1 MQFKK
6 ILAAGTMAALM
17 VGATVGFA
25 ATLADFPSP
34 FVTADGMQ
42 SLVVVGAAAAPSDV
56 VGAIDVA
63 TRLGGEVTTDYTCPG
78 AIGVKTITGEGK
90 EVATTNT
97 KIYLDDNLGKTGART
112 TMTKDDL
119 STLLANGILDDTDAA
134 TTHNYQQFIY
144 LTPAGTAA
152 NYRLEWERPGSSSAV
167 DPTYDFGRFP
177 TSPTTSNYLYR
188 TYVTFDRE
196 VNGST
201 SVGEK
206 VTFFGNEYT
215 IASTTSSAFTG
226 ATTDKLVLF
235 GGAETKVLSSDETV
249 SVTVGGTTYEV
260 TLVGVSS
267 STAAVVKVGSS
278 QSSISTS
285 TSKKIGGLDVYLDEA
300 YYLSSTDQ
308 AQNSAKLLLGAEK
321 ITLQHNSKVKTGD
334 ADENVDGTLV
344 SLTASSGKLSD
355 FTVYVGGKS
364 STNDYIKLG
373 GTYSDPVWKSFS
385 IDFTSISPELM
396 GSDRSKIEIT
406 PSGDN
411 LLQVGFTDDRGNEKT
426 INWGYKASSTG
437 TTFSLADNSGN
448 VIEVFEN
455 ATITLDE
462 YFVVDAGDFTHLYK
476 LTGTSADASATGS
489 IEITDQMSGT
499 TTKITTGS
507 DDRETKVID
516 GQTYYF
522 DISDSTNL
530 HVSWGTNAN
539 YNVTGDF
546 ITVFPRLKGSKG
558 EFIALVNTTTVPL
571 VDGMKYQLPT
581 GALLATHDSTS
592 GIWNFTA
599 TTKEDS
605 TASALNTAD
614 TPIQIN
620 STVTSDVGRLSRTAT
635 GGTYYNLTW
644 VSNSSVTIG
653 VGGNAAIAR
662 TPGVLLIEEKDDS
675 NDVYTAFFY
684 ASTETSGSN
693 NVAIPTAPLFTNTGT
708 GTSGVTLGSDSTI
721 TDYVDLYGTYVRRTT
736 SGQDT
741 VTVYYPD
748 EQVTADVF
756 VLASGASVSTTGE
769 TAETTVKQ
777 AVPVKTALGKLDT
790 EITSSDKTNKNLI
803 LVGGPAV
810 NTLVKELADADKT
823 KNRDWYIEQGA
834 GTGIIDLVEDA
845 FTSGKAALV
854 VAGHSAADTRAATG
868 IVQTYDSYA
877 DDFAGK
883 MMVTIKNGVIS
894 TATA

>member
-1 MQFKK
+1 MQYKK
-6 ILAAGTMAALM
+6 ILAAGAMAALM
-17 VGATVGFA
+17 VGASVGFA

-34 FVTADGMQ
+34 FVTTDGMQ

-56 VGAIDVA
+56 VGAVDVA

-78 AIGVKTITGEGK
+78 ATGVKSVTGEGK

-119 STLLANGILDDTDAA
+119 ATLLANGILEDTDAS

-144 LTPAGTAA
+144 LTPLGTAA
-152 NYRLEWERPGSSSAV
+152 NYRLEWEKPGSSSAV
-167 DPTYDFGRFP
+167 DPTYNFGRFP
-177 TSPTTSNYLYR
+177 TTPSTTNYLYR

-226 ATTDKLVLF
+226 ASTDKLVLY
-235 GGAETKVLSSDETV
+235 GGAQTKVLSSDEEMSV
-249 SVTVGGTTYEV
+249 SIGGTTYDV

-267 STAAVVKVGSS
+267 ATGAVVKVGSS
-278 QSSISTS
+278 QSSITTS

-321 ITLQHNSKVKTGD
+321 ITLQSASKVKTGD
-334 ADENVDGTLV
+334 TDENVDGTRV
-344 SLTASSGKLSD
+344 ALTTSSGKLAD
-355 FTVYVGGKS
+355 FTIYIGGKS
-364 STNDYIKLG
+364 SSNDYIEMG
-373 GTYSDPVWKSFS
+373 GSYSDPVWKSFS
-385 IDFTSISPELM
+385 IDFTSITPALT
-396 GSDRSKIEIT
+396 GSDRSTIT
-406 PSGDN
+406 ISPSGDN
-411 LLQVGFTDDRGNEKT
+411 LIQVGMTDDRGNEKT
-426 INWGYKASSTG
+426 INWAYKASSTG

-448 VIEVFEN
+448 VIEVYEN

-462 YFVVDAGDFTHLYK
+462 YFTVDAGDFTHLYK

-489 IEITDQMSGT
+489 IEITDQFSGT
-499 TTKITTGS
+499 STKITTGTN
-507 DDRETKVID
+507 DRATKVID

-530 HVSWGTNAN
+530 RVNWGTNAN
-539 YNVTGDF
+539 FNTSGDF
-546 ITVFPRLKGSKG
+546 ITVFPKLKGRKG
-558 EFIALVNTTTVPL
+558 EFIAFVNTSTVPL
-571 VDGMKYQLPT
+571 IDGKKYQLPT
-581 GALLATHDSTS
+581 GALLATFDSTLS
-592 GIWNFTA
+592 VWNFTA

-605 TASALNTAD
+605 SAAALHASD
-614 TPIQIN
+614 TPIQVN
-620 STVTSDVGRLSRTAT
+620 STQNEAGRLSRTAT
-635 GGTYYNLTW
+635 GGTYYNFTW
-644 VSNSSVTIG
+644 VDNATITIG

-662 TPGVLLIEEKDDS
+662 TPGALLVEEKDDS
-675 NDVYTAFFY
+675 NDIYTAFFY

-693 NVAIPTAPLFTNTGT
+693 NVAIPTAPAFTNTGT
-708 GTSGVTLGSDSTI
+708 GTGGVTLGSDSTI

-741 VTVYYPD
+741 ITVYYPD

-756 VLASGASVSTTGE
+756 VLADGASVSTTGE
-769 TAETTVKQ
+769 TAATTVKQ

-790 EITSSDKTNKNLI
+790 EVTSSDKTNKNLI

-810 NTLVKELADADKT
+810 NTLVKELADADKA
-823 KNRDWYIEQGA
+823 NDRDWYVAQGA
-834 GTGIIDLVEDA
+834 GTGVIELVEDA

-883 MMVTIKNGVIS
+883 MEVVIKNGVIS